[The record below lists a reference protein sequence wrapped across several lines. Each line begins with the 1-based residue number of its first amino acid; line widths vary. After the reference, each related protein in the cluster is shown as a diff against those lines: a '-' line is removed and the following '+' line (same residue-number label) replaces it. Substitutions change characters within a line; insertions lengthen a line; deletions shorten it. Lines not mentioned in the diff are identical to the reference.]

1 LINWSFFVVIL
12 TVCVSIVNVRRKMR
26 GEEEEE
32 EEKRKI
38 VLVTFFGFFSVLL
51 VKRSK
56 TAWIKNSIN
65 EMFVFEHCNYR
76 SNERRRTFDF

>member
-1 LINWSFFVVIL
+1 
-12 TVCVSIVNVRRKMR
+12 MR
-26 GEEEEE
+26 EEEE